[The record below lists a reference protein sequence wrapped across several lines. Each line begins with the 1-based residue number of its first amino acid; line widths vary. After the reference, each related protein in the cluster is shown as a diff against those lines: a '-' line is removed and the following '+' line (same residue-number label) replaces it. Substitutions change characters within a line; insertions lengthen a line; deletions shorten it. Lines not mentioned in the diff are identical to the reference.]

1 MINPF
6 IRLFS
11 DCIDY
16 ILVRLMKFY
25 RIKKIKLFKYKKTFY
40 SNNNIVL
47 EIKMDLFKQE
57 KKKMNRFN
65 IINKINKLRIY
76 N

>member
-6 IRLFS
+6 ICLFS
-11 DCIDY
+11 ECIDY
-16 ILVRLMKFY
+16 ILVRLMTFY
-25 RIKKIKLFKYKKTFY
+25 RIKKIKLFNYKKTFF

-57 KKKMNRFN
+57 KNKMNRFN
-65 IINKINKLRIY
+65 IIKKINKPRI
-76 N
+76 

>member
-16 ILVRLMKFY
+16 IIVRLMKFY
-25 RIKKIKLFKYKKTFY
+25 RIKKIKLFKYKKTFF

-57 KKKMNRFN
+57 KNKMN
-65 IINKINKLRIY
+65 ILI
-76 N
+76 